1 MEKAGT
7 AALLVGTEPFE
18 DLARL
23 EASTE
28 GLDELRMVLFGP
40 VLGDVPAA
48 KVKERA
54 AEMAREILELLP

>member
-1 MEKAGT
+1 M
-7 AALLVGTEPFE
+7 GTEPFE

-40 VLGDVPAA
+40 VLGDVPADR
-48 KVKERA
+48 VKKRA
-54 AEMAREILELLP
+54 AEMAGEIRALLSR